1 LRANNSAFASTVVSE
16 ARLRER
22 IAAIIDEAGVGPD
35 IGAGA
40 APVRGSVAITQDA
53 GA

>member
-1 LRANNSAFASTVVSE
+1 MRADNSTFASTLESE

-22 IAAIIDEAGVGPD
+22 IAAIIDEAGIGLD

-40 APVRGSVAITQDA
+40 TPVRGSVAITQDA

>member
-1 LRANNSAFASTVVSE
+1 MRADNSIFASTLESE

-22 IAAIIDEAGVGPD
+22 IAAIIDEAGIGPD
-35 IGAGA
+35 VGAD
-40 APVRGSVAITQDA
+40 AITQDA